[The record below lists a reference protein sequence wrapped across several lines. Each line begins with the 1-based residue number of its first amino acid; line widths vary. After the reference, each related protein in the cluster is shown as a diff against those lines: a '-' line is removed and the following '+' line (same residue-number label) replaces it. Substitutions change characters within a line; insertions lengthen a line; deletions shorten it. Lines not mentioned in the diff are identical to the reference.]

1 MNKEVIL
8 QAIISAINLISNELN
23 SINHEEL
30 RKEFELVL
38 EELNLALI
46 EIKKS

>member
-8 QAIISAINLISNELN
+8 KAIISAINLISNELD
-23 SINHEEL
+23 SINYEEL
-30 RKEFELVL
+30 QKEFELTL
-38 EELNLALI
+38 EELNVALI